1 MLPPVPPLPPTSL
14 WGCFVRCL
22 KRENYARLSGRSTR
36 REYWSFML
44 FSFLI
49 STGIIL
55 FLPLAA
61 LVGVLVSGDLLCANI
76 GIVVGGLV
84 LLGFLLYTAMPG
96 LAVSVRRLHDVGW
109 SGWWLGLS
117 FGITA
122 VLFGIIWFQLMLGV
136 QEWLWMNESF
146 SWDAESM
153 TSITAHLEMLPTYP
167 LLDEICCVLGYVNNG
182 LALFLFVL
190 TLWPSQQAENRYGQ
204 KPLA

>member
-1 MLPPVPPLPPTSL
+1 MLPPVPSLPPTSL

-76 GIVVGGLV
+76 GIVVVGLV

-122 VLFGIIWFQLMLGV
+122 VIFGIFWFQLMLGV
-136 QEWLWMNESF
+136 QEWMWMNESV
-146 SWDAESM
+146 SWDAETVKSL
-153 TSITAHLEMLPTYP
+153 TAHLEMTPAYP
-167 LLDEICCVLGYVNNG
+167 LLDEVMGVLSHVNNG
-182 LALFLFVL
+182 LGLFLFIL
-190 TLWPSQQAENRYGQ
+190 TLWSSQNKENRYGH
-204 KPLA
+204 KPLG

>member
-1 MLPPVPPLPPTSL
+1 MLPPVPSLPPTSL

-49 STGIIL
+49 G
-55 FLPLAA
+55 
-61 LVGVLVSGDLLCANI
+61 
-76 GIVVGGLV
+76 V
-84 LLGFLLYTAMPG
+84 LLGFLTTFGAAICMVIAGIGAHVIWFISGVLLLLGFILYTAMPG

-122 VLFGIIWFQLMLGV
+122 VIFGISWFQLMLGV
-136 QEWLWMNESF
+136 QEWMWMNESV
-146 SWDAESM
+146 SWDAETVKSL
-153 TSITAHLEMLPTYP
+153 TAHLEMAPAYP

-190 TLWPSQQAENRYGQ
+190 SLWPSQQAENRYGQ

>member
-1 MLPPVPPLPPTSL
+1 
-14 WGCFVRCL
+14 
-22 KRENYARLSGRSTR
+22 
-36 REYWSFML
+36 ML

-84 LLGFLLYTAMPG
+84 LLCFLLYTAMPG

-122 VLFGIIWFQLMLGV
+122 VIFGIFWFQLMLGV

-153 TSITAHLEMLPTYP
+153 TGITAHLEMLPTYP

-204 KPLA
+204 KPLG

>member
-1 MLPPVPPLPPTSL
+1 MLPPVPSLPPTSL
-14 WGCFVRCL
+14 WDCFVTCL

-122 VLFGIIWFQLMLGV
+122 VIFGIFWFQLMLGV
-136 QEWLWMNESF
+136 QEWMWMNESV
-146 SWDAESM
+146 SWDAETVKSL
-153 TSITAHLEMLPTYP
+153 TAHLEMAPAYP

-182 LALFLFVL
+182 LGLFLFIL
-190 TLWPSQQAENRYGQ
+190 TLWPSQQKENRYGY
-204 KPLA
+204 KPLS